1 MRRSPASQPATP
13 RKTSGRTATLVR
25 PRALPPPQDQALP
38 RHAALRAPQTSAAHP
53 YHMLWHGAVGEVPLE
68 WYKDELHIGYDREGR
83 KVTKGPRRDK
93 LDALLARNDGGSAW
107 RTVYDEY
114 NGEEI
119 TLSKEE
125 MRMIQ
130 RIREGKFPHVEVR

>member
-1 MRRSPASQPATP
+1 M
-13 RKTSGRTATLVR
+13 
-25 PRALPPPQDQALP
+25 
-38 RHAALRAPQTSAAHP
+38 
-53 YHMLWHGAVGEVPLE
+53 GEVPLE
-68 WYKDELHIGYDREGR
+68 WYKDELHVGYDREGR
-83 KVTKGPRRDK
+83 KVGKGPRRDK

-130 RIREGKFPHVEVR
+130 RIREGKFPHVEVCACVPLRVAGRG

>member
-1 MRRSPASQPATP
+1 MTRLGAVA
-13 RKTSGRTATLVR
+13 
-25 PRALPPPQDQALP
+25 
-38 RHAALRAPQTSAAHP
+38 
-53 YHMLWHGAVGEVPLE
+53 AVGEVPLE

-83 KVTKGPRRDK
+83 KVAKGPRQDK

-130 RIREGKFPHVEVR
+130 RIREGKFPHVEVCNNCFHVCNTYLIWCKAQYPTRYRGSCVTISVGWGCATGRVPWNG

>member
-1 MRRSPASQPATP
+1 M
-13 RKTSGRTATLVR
+13 
-25 PRALPPPQDQALP
+25 
-38 RHAALRAPQTSAAHP
+38 
-53 YHMLWHGAVGEVPLE
+53 GEVPLE
-68 WYKDELHIGYDREGR
+68 WYKDEIHVGYDREGR
-83 KVTKGPRRDK
+83 KVLKGPRKDR
-93 LDALLARNDGGSAW
+93 LDALLARSDGGKAW

-130 RIREGKFPHVEVR
+130 RIREGKFPHLQVLLRPSGQRTARCL

>member
-1 MRRSPASQPATP
+1 M
-13 RKTSGRTATLVR
+13 
-25 PRALPPPQDQALP
+25 
-38 RHAALRAPQTSAAHP
+38 
-53 YHMLWHGAVGEVPLE
+53 GEVPLE

-83 KVTKGPRRDK
+83 KVSKGPRRDK
-93 LDALLARNDGGSAW
+93 LDALLARNDGGAAW

-125 MRMIQ
+125 MKMIQ
-130 RIREGKFPHVEVR
+130 RIREGKFPHVEVRAPCPGRRARPNSRVF

>member
-1 MRRSPASQPATP
+1 MVPESWARGQ
-13 RKTSGRTATLVR
+13 
-25 PRALPPPQDQALP
+25 
-38 RHAALRAPQTSAAHP
+38 
-53 YHMLWHGAVGEVPLE
+53 WAVGEVPLE

-83 KVTKGPRRDK
+83 KVSKGPRRDK

-119 TLSKEE
+119 TLSREE

-130 RIREGKFPHVEVR
+130 RIREGKFPHVEVCMRARPPAHSCSHCSVMLICAGL

>member
-1 MRRSPASQPATP
+1 M
-13 RKTSGRTATLVR
+13 
-25 PRALPPPQDQALP
+25 
-38 RHAALRAPQTSAAHP
+38 
-53 YHMLWHGAVGEVPLE
+53 GEVPLE

-83 KVTKGPRRDK
+83 KVSKGPRRDK
-93 LDALLARNDGGSAW
+93 LDALLARNDGGAAW

-125 MRMIQ
+125 MKMIQ
-130 RIREGKFPHVEVR
+130 RIREGKFPHVEVSALCPGCRACPNSTGILFHRPHVAYGYPAENVYSTLETRVYDLPTTNAT